1 MAWMDPR
8 AVERRR
14 KRFTRQDAWR
24 LAPPG
29 TPEAKMPGYLH
40 PSARIAAF
48 ERAQQEAAWQQR
60 AAWEARQREL
70 LAIRRE
76 LDELK
81 SELAAKRAA
90 EERADEAARIKRD
103 IAWERFLQ
111 THKRYAAQQ
120 QSGLDRKWDGQPHDD
135 LGRFDFGKKPKPDS
149 EPALARLPGLPPL
162 RVPVVAPPPVGVE
175 NALREC
181 AAASRWTAQ
190 RDARS
195 LNSTRGRSSRV
206 LRPKTRQYIS
216 ACSQG
221 MTSVRSVHAIGRFR
235 ASRTRLPIC
244 TLRVLMRPSKNEA
257 RPFICGSGMRLMG
270 VPPFLPLR
278 LWTRTSGQSD
288 PLSNPRKP
296 DMVTKNPSELTYT
309 KILVTAQ
316 FASMT

>member
-1 MAWMDPR
+1 MDPR

-103 IAWERFLQ
+103 IAWERFLPN
-111 THKRYAAQQ
+111 AQAIC
-120 QSGLDRKWDGQPHDD
+120 R
-135 LGRFDFGKKPKPDS
+135 
-149 EPALARLPGLPPL
+149 
-162 RVPVVAPPPVGVE
+162 
-175 NALREC
+175 
-181 AAASRWTAQ
+181 AAAVRPRSQMGRATA
-190 RDARS
+190 R
-195 LNSTRGRSSRV
+195 
-206 LRPKTRQYIS
+206 
-216 ACSQG
+216 
-221 MTSVRSVHAIGRFR
+221 
-235 ASRTRLPIC
+235 
-244 TLRVLMRPSKNEA
+244 
-257 RPFICGSGMRLMG
+257 
-270 VPPFLPLR
+270 
-278 LWTRTSGQSD
+278 
-288 PLSNPRKP
+288 
-296 DMVTKNPSELTYT
+296 
-309 KILVTAQ
+309 
-316 FASMT
+316 